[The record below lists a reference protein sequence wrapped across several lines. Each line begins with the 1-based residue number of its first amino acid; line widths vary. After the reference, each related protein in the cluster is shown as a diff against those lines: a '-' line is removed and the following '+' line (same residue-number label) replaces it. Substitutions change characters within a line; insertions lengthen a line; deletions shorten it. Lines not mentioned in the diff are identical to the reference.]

1 MGKDIKWIEIK
12 GKSSKEILEILEQN
26 PTLKIKLNNATN
38 SIPEIKKQKE
48 IIETFIKKHNLKG
61 NENIKE
67 MIEMRTKMH
76 NLLVKYGFIVLKEE
90 KEWGIFG
97 PDGRPAQI
105 VSATP
110 SFNEQKPSIL
120 SKIKEFFNL
129 F

>member
-1 MGKDIKWIEIK
+1 
-12 GKSSKEILEILEQN
+12 
-26 PTLKIKLNNATN
+26 
-38 SIPEIKKQKE
+38 
-48 IIETFIKKHNLKG
+48 
-61 NENIKE
+61 

-97 PDGRPAQI
+97 PDGRPAKI

-120 SKIKEFFNL
+120 SRIKEFFNL